1 MPLSLFF
8 NAKSIAVIGASR
20 TPGHVGNVIVQ
31 NFLRSGYKG
40 RLFPINPHAGEILGV
55 RCYPSV
61 TAVKERIEQAIIA
74 VPAEAVLQVI
84 RDCAKKRIRHVV
96 IITAGFGEVGNH
108 ALQNKLGRLLRK
120 HGIRA
125 IGPNCLGVY
134 DAQTGIDSVFIPWER
149 IRRPPAGSLTIL
161 SQSGALGSTLL
172 DLASLEHI
180 GINKFVSYGN
190 AVDIDITDLLVYL
203 KDDRSTRAICAY
215 IEGLRDGRAF
225 LRAAKAVTAK
235 KPLIVLKGGTTKAG
249 SKAALSHTASLAGS
263 AEVYRGAFQQVGCII
278 AKSFE
283 EFVDLAEIFAKAPP
297 AKGNRVAI
305 ITNSGGHAILAS
317 DAMERHGLPFAPF
330 TAQTTKALGR
340 TLAPV
345 PVKNPLDLL
354 GDATAERYR
363 LALDACIRD
372 RTVDIILLMCMPQ
385 TPLIEVPQ
393 LLSVVALAARKTKK
407 PVICVTS
414 GSTFAEQLKGELEKL
429 GLPCYHFPEEAVRS
443 MAKFVE
449 YYHKK

>member
-1 MPLSLFF
+1 MSLSPFF
-8 NAKSIAVIGASR
+8 SAKSIAVIGASR
-20 TPGHVGNVIVQ
+20 TPGHVGHVILQ

-40 RLFPINPHAGEILGV
+40 RLFPINPNADTILGLA
-55 RCYPSV
+55 CFPSV
-61 TAVKERIEQAIIA
+61 NAVKERIEQAIIA

-84 RDCAKKRIRHVV
+84 RDCARKRIRSVV
-96 IITAGFGEVGNH
+96 IITAGFSEVGNRQLQEKLA
-108 ALQNKLGRLLRK
+108 ALLSK

-134 DAQTGIDSVFIPWER
+134 DTQTGIDSVFIPWER

-172 DLASLEHI
+172 DLASLENI

-190 AVDIDITDLLVYL
+190 AVDIDITDLLIYL
-203 KDDRSTRAICAY
+203 RDDRSTGAICAY

-249 SKAALSHTASLAGS
+249 SRAALSHTASLAGS
-263 AEVYRGAFQQVGCII
+263 AEVYRGAFQQAGCII

-297 AKGNRVAI
+297 SGGSSIAI

-317 DAMERHGLPFAPF
+317 DAMDRHGLPFAPF
-330 TAQTTKALGR
+330 TTQTRKALGR

-354 GDATAERYR
+354 GDATAGRYR
-363 LALDACIRD
+363 IALDACIHD
-372 RTVDIILLMCMPQ
+372 KTVDIILLMCMPQ
-385 TPLIEVPQ
+385 TPLIEVPD
-393 LLSVVALAARKTKK
+393 LLTAIREATAGTKK

-414 GSTFAEQLKGELEKL
+414 GSTFAEQLKGELEKI

-443 MAKFVE
+443 IAKFVA
-449 YYHKK
+449 YHN